1 MLRIFCILKR
11 PSADAAEGCAGDE
24 RYQRAGA
31 VDVFA
36 QGVKPLA
43 YGLAR
48 AEVDG
53 VERKLLSADPEEHD
67 RGDKRAERADV
78 YRNDI
83 HPLGH
88 DGLNTQRDRAAEN
101 VNDRRCRNALELK
114 LLLQKR
120 NRRFVEIYY
129 RAYAGKAH
137 AHEEHYADYPSAG
150 HAVDDVD
157 EEDEHKSG
165 AAGVE
170 LSAAGRHGRDDDKRR
185 KQRRERIEYRNI
197 ARRRGDA
204 LLAAEIRAVNDASV
218 AGNRQREER
227 LTEGVYPQL
236 GVCKTLGIYGE
247 DIFISVRRAVE
258 RENIHAQ
265 RKKQRKQH
273 RHHDL
278 VGLFYAAGNAEG
290 HYGKACGYCDD
301 DPYVRAPC
309 ACRSSECAVYD
320 VHILSHGKQIAGE
333 GQECVFKYP
342 AHNAGVAYSER
353 ERAEDGYVAYALA
366 DLALAVSKLG
376 AHAERAH
383 RACAA
388 GAAEGK
394 FLNNAGGRD
403 EDDKYK
409 VREQEGQASPC
420 RDQHRE
426 APYVSHADCG
436 AYAGDD
442 KAAAASEAVAL
453 VFVFL
458 HCSYL
463 SLSILTR
470 FSKYTL

>member
-1 MLRIFCILKR
+1 M
-11 PSADAAEGCAGDE
+11 
-24 RYQRAGA
+24 
-31 VDVFA
+31 
-36 QGVKPLA
+36 
-43 YGLAR
+43 
-48 AEVDG
+48 
-53 VERKLLSADPEEHD
+53 
-67 RGDKRAERADV
+67 RAD
-78 YRNDI
+78 
-83 HPLGH
+83 
-88 DGLNTQRDRAAEN
+88 E
-101 VNDRRCRNALELK
+101 
-114 LLLQKR
+114 
-120 NRRFVEIYY
+120 
-129 RAYAGKAH
+129 
-137 AHEEHYADYPSAG
+137 
-150 HAVDDVD
+150 
-157 EEDEHKSG
+157 
-165 AAGVE
+165 
-170 LSAAGRHGRDDDKRR
+170 
-185 KQRRERIEYRNI
+185 
-197 ARRRGDA
+197 DA

-218 AGNRQREER
+218 AGNRKREER

-333 GQECVFKYP
+333 GQEGVFKYP
-342 AHNAGVAYSER
+342 AHNAGIAYCEG

-366 DLALAVSKLG
+366 DPALAVSKLG

-383 RACAA
+383 GACAA
-388 GAAEGK
+388 GSAEGK
-394 FLNNAGGRD
+394 LLDHAGGRD

-470 FSKYTL
+470 FYKYTL